1 MNTEGGVHGMPVKP
15 RQLYVSW
22 YISLCFKFGNED
34 FTGTISTEIKD
45 IRAWTSMWQENK
57 KSLAQNH
64 GSGWLMSRKVWSKHG
79 AVGNAPGHLILEL
92 PGHLPR
98 RRGEVHRGWRAQARC
113 RLITWVD

>member
-1 MNTEGGVHGMPVKP
+1 MRTLQE
-15 RQLYVSW
+15 LYLLKS
-22 YISLCFKFGNED
+22 N
-34 FTGTISTEIKD
+34 KD
-45 IRAWTSMWQENK
+45 ILAWTSMWQENK